1 MRDKIIIIED
11 DAALAAG
18 LGRALASQQ
27 RDIRICGKLAD
38 ARKLMAG
45 STPALIILDVNL
57 PDGSGFEFLK
67 ELRQQSDV
75 PVILLTA
82 NDMETDIVSGLEMGA
97 DDYITKPFSLA
108 VLRARVNTQLR
119 RKAIQETAVWHGEI
133 PLRFSVHGVLC
144 RGKAGGAQQDG
155 AEAVEDLY

>member
-27 RDIRICGKLAD
+27 RDIRTCGKLAD
-38 ARKLMAG
+38 ARHYETVQSGSAPCAG
-45 STPALIILDVNL
+45 EHAASQ
-57 PDGSGFEFLK
+57 K
-67 ELRQQSDV
+67 SDTGNRSM
-75 PVILLTA
+75 P
-82 NDMETDIVSGLEMGA
+82 
-97 DDYITKPFSLA
+97 
-108 VLRARVNTQLR
+108 
-119 RKAIQETAVWHGEI
+119 GEI

>member
-45 STPALIILDVNL
+45 STPDLIILDVNL

-97 DDYITKPFSLA
+97 DDYI
-108 VLRARVNTQLR
+108 
-119 RKAIQETAVWHGEI
+119 IQTLQPCSAPCAGEHAASQKSDTGNRSMPGEI

>member
-57 PDGSGFEFLK
+57 AGWKRVRVSQGVAAAKRCACDTADCERYGDRY
-67 ELRQQSDV
+67 RQRAGNGRRRLYHQTLQPCSAPRAGEHAASQKSDTGNRSM
-75 PVILLTA
+75 P
-82 NDMETDIVSGLEMGA
+82 
-97 DDYITKPFSLA
+97 
-108 VLRARVNTQLR
+108 
-119 RKAIQETAVWHGEI
+119 GEI